1 MGRDGLMAREVGP
14 DGGASVPVSGQA
26 LRTESRTLLE
36 ERDAWTVLAS
46 IHGLGPVTFGS
57 LLRRFG
63 SGRGILSVARRRG
76 GRAALTARAGPKGE
90 QEVTRI
96 SADLAA
102 RIVEHAERGDDV
114 LEAVSR
120 EGLIVVTLED
130 AAFPA
135 RLLAIEMPPHVLF
148 VRGDPA
154 VLSSPSA
161 VAVVGTRRPSDYGR
175 RVAARI
181 AGSLARQG
189 TTVVVEAAA
198 QSGALITASW
208 ALEQGRPCFL
218 VPGAIDSPTVAGSL
232 AFLRAYPEAAR
243 IVAGVPELL
252 EDLGL
257 APAHADAGEPVRAT
271 PAERA
276 SKAPTASRESVL
288 SHLGGSERAVA
299 EALVAGRSTADE
311 LVATTE
317 LPIASVLGVLT
328 LLEMRGLAV
337 AAYGRY
343 RPAGLLAS
351 S

>member
-1 MGRDGLMAREVGP
+1 M
-14 DGGASVPVSGQA
+14 
-26 LRTESRTLLE
+26 
-36 ERDAWTVLAS
+36 
-46 IHGLGPVTFGS
+46 
-57 LLRRFG
+57 
-63 SGRGILSVARRRG
+63 
-76 GRAALTARAGPKGE
+76 
-90 QEVTRI
+90 
-96 SADLAA
+96 
-102 RIVEHAERGDDV
+102 
-114 LEAVSR
+114 
-120 EGLIVVTLED
+120 
-130 AAFPA
+130 
-135 RLLAIEMPPHVLF
+135 
-148 VRGDPA
+148 
-154 VLSSPSA
+154 
-161 VAVVGTRRPSDYGR
+161 
-175 RVAARI
+175 
-181 AGSLARQG
+181 
-189 TTVVVEAAA
+189 
-198 QSGALITASW
+198 ITASW

-218 VPGAIDSPTVAGSL
+218 VPGAIDSPAVAGSL